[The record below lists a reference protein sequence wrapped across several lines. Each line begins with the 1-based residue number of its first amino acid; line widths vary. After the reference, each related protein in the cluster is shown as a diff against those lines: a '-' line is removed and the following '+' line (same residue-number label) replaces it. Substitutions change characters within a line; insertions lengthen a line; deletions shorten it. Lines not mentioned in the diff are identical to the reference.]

1 MQVKVEST
9 GTLERRMRVELPAER
24 IDQEVDSRLKSV
36 GRTAKIKGF
45 RPGKVPPKVVR
56 QKYGKQIR
64 EEVLSELMQKSYTAA
79 VMQEKLN
86 PAGGP
91 QIEPDANSDSKNFA
105 YTATFEVMPEVK
117 LKNLGKIKIE
127 TPDVTIGK
135 KDIDDMMLKLR
146 QQKAT
151 WAEVDRKS
159 ADGDRVVVDFEGT
172 LKGEAFPGGTGTE
185 VPVVLGQGQMLPDFE
200 KGLTGVAA
208 GDEKSFK
215 VKFPKDYHAE
225 DLAGKKVDFAI
236 KTHRIEE
243 QILPPVDDKLAEL
256 FEVTEG
262 GIDKFIEDVKENMN
276 REAEAKVKNDVREQ
290 IMNGLADTN
299 PIDIP
304 NTLKDKEMHS
314 LQHEAMQRM
323 GIEDHDQAPPR
334 ENFAEAADKRVRLGL
349 LLSQVI
355 SDQKLVVDAKMVR
368 ARVEEM
374 CASYESSAEMVEAYM
389 SNPQIVQ
396 QVEPMI
402 LEQQAIDWLAENG
415 KSTTK
420 KVAFRE
426 YMDS

>member
-9 GTLERRMRVELPAER
+9 GKLERRMRVELPAER

-79 VMQEKLN
+79 IMEAKLK

-91 QIEPDANSDSKNFA
+91 QIQPEVSGDSKNFA
-105 YTATFEVMPEVK
+105 YTATFEIMPEIE
-117 LKNLGKIKIE
+117 LKDLDKIKIE
-127 TPDVTIGK
+127 TPEVSIGK
-135 KDIDDMMLKLR
+135 KDVDDMLLR
-146 QQKAT
+146 LRKQKAT
-151 WAEVDRKS
+151 WEAVDRKS
-159 ADGDRVVVDFEGT
+159 ADGDRVIVDFEGT
-172 LKGEAFPGGTGTE
+172 LKGEAFPGGTGSE
-185 VPVVLGQGQMLPDFE
+185 VPVDLGQGQMLPDFE

-236 KTHRIEE
+236 KVHRVEE
-243 QILPPVDDKLAEL
+243 EILPPVDDKLAEL

-262 GIDKFIEDVKENMN
+262 GIDKFVEDVKENMN
-276 REAEAKVKNDVREQ
+276 RESAAKVKNDVREQ
-290 IMNGLADTN
+290 IMNGLSETN

-304 NTLKDKEMHS
+304 NALKHQEMHS

-323 GIEDHDQAPPR
+323 GIEDHDQAPPK
-334 ENFAEAADKRVRLGL
+334 ENFAEAAEKRVRLGL

-355 SDQKLVVDAKMVR
+355 SDQKLTVDDGMVR

-389 SNPQIVQ
+389 SSPQILQ
-396 QVEPMI
+396 QIEPMI
-402 LEQQAIDWLAENG
+402 LEQQAVDWLAENG
-415 KSTTK
+415 KATTK
-420 KVAFRE
+420 KVSFRE

>member
-9 GTLERRMRVELPAER
+9 GTLERRMRVELPAED

-45 RPGKVPPKVVR
+45 RPGKVPAKVGR

-91 QIEPDANSDSKNFA
+91 QIQPEVSDNQNFA
-105 YTATFEVMPEVK
+105 YTATFEIMPEIE
-117 LKNLGKIKIE
+117 LKNLNKIKIE
-127 TPDVTIGK
+127 TPDVSIGQ
-135 KDIDDMMLKLR
+135 KDVDDMLLKLR
-146 QQKAT
+146 KQKAT
-151 WAEVDRKS
+151 WAAVDRKS

-172 LKGEAFPGGTGTE
+172 LNGEAFPGGTGSE

-225 DLAGKKVDFAI
+225 NLAGKKVDFAI

-243 QILPPVDDKLAEL
+243 EILPPVDDKLAEL
-256 FEVTEG
+256 FEVSEG
-262 GIDKFIEDVKENMN
+262 GIDKFVEDVKENMN
-276 REAEAKVKNDVREQ
+276 REAEAKVKSDVREQ
-290 IMNGLADTN
+290 IMDGLSETN

-304 NTLKDKEMHS
+304 NALKDQEMHS

-323 GIEDHDQAPPR
+323 GIEDHDQAPPK
-334 ENFAEAADKRVRLGL
+334 ENFAEVAEKRVRLGL

-355 SDQKLVVDAKMVR
+355 SDQKLIVDDGMVR

-374 CASYESSAEMVEAYM
+374 CASYESSTEMVEAYM

-415 KSTTK
+415 KATTK

>member
-9 GTLERRMRVELPAER
+9 GKLERRMRVELPAER

-91 QIEPDANSDSKNFA
+91 QIQPEDSGDSKNFA
-105 YTATFEVMPEVK
+105 YTATFEIMPEVE
-117 LKNLGKIKIE
+117 LKNLNKIKIE

-135 KDIDDMMLKLR
+135 KDVDDMLLKLR
-146 QQKAT
+146 KQKAT
-151 WAEVDRKS
+151 WEAVDRKS

-172 LKGEAFPGGTGTE
+172 LKGEAFPGGTGSE

-225 DLAGKKVDFAI
+225 DLAGKKVDFATKI
-236 KTHRIEE
+236 HRVEE
-243 QILPPVDDKLAEL
+243 EILPPVDDKLAEL
-256 FEVTEG
+256 FDVAEG
-262 GIDKFIEDVKENMN
+262 GIDKFVEDVKENMN

-290 IMNGLADTN
+290 IMNGLSETN

-304 NTLKDKEMHS
+304 NTLKDQEMHS
-314 LQHEAMQRM
+314 LQHEAMKRM
-323 GIEDHDQAPPR
+323 GIEDHDQAPPK
-334 ENFAEAADKRVRLGL
+334 ENFAEAAEKRVRLGL
-349 LLSQVI
+349 LLSQVL
-355 SDQKLVVDAKMVR
+355 SDQKLTVDEGMVR

-374 CASYESSAEMVEAYM
+374 CASYESSEEMVEAYM

-396 QVEPMI
+396 QIEPMI

-415 KSTTK
+415 KATTK